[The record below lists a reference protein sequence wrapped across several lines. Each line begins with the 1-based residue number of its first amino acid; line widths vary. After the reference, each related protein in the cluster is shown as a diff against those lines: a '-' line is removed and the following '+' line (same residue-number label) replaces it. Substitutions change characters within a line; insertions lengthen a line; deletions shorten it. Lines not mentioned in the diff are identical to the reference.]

1 MPSIFNNPAAFAPFF
16 DSLVAVEGKRT
27 PRSGSARA
35 AVFRSP
41 IKACVIDLGMD
52 DPLMDGSTGTNRR
65 RWSVRVR
72 IQDWPEVDPPQ
83 IGDRLHIPGEFDLGG
98 VPVKAKVKAIVRHA
112 DDYIME
118 ARSK

>member
-27 PRSGSARA
+27 PRSGCARA

-72 IQDWPEVDPPQ
+72 FADWPEVDPPQ
-83 IGDRLHIPGEFDLGG
+83 VGDKLHIPGEFEIAGE
-98 VPVKAKVKAIVRHA
+98 PVKAAVQSINRT
-112 DDYIME
+112 DDCFIME
-118 ARSK
+118 ARQC